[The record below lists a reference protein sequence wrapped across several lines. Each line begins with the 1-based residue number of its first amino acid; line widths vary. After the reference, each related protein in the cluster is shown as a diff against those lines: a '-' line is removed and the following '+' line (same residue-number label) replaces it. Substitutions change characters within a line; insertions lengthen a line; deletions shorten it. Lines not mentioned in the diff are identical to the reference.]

1 MAEKEIRILGIGA
14 HVADVFGRA
23 GGTIA
28 RYIRMGHKAT
38 VVALAYGERG
48 EAQDLWQKPGMTIE
62 KVKKIKDEEG
72 RNAAKALGVDIRL
85 LDYDDNPIIMDRE
98 RLYTLIDIIREV
110 KPQIVLTHWT
120 DDWGNWDHATT
131 SEWAVKAAWSASRLG
146 VLTKHPA
153 HKVKEIYMFMPSGL
167 SDDVV
172 GFRPDILIDITDTIE
187 KKKEVINCFPSQTEI
202 VDYYTGYSP
211 TYRGLQAGVKYAEA
225 FVRFT
230 RGYGSGSLKLL
241 PLAD

>member
-1 MAEKEIRILGIGA
+1 MAQQQIRILGIGA
-14 HVADVFGRA
+14 HAADVFGRA

-28 RYIRMGHKAT
+28 RYIQMGHRAT

-48 EAQDLWQKPGMTIE
+48 EAQDVWKQEGMTLAE
-62 KVKKIKDEEG
+62 VKRLKAAEARE
-72 RNAAKALGVDIRL
+72 AAKLLGVDIRL
-85 LDYDDNPIIMDRE
+85 LDFDDNPILMDRE

-110 KPQIVLTHWT
+110 KPEIVLTHWRN
-120 DDWGNWDHATT
+120 DWGNWDHATT

-146 VLTKHPA
+146 VQTAHPA

-172 GFRPDILIDITDTIE
+172 DFRPDILIDITDTMEI
-187 KKKEVINCFPSQTEI
+187 KKKVIACFPSQTEI

-211 TYRGLQAGVKYAEA
+211 RYRGHQAGVQYAEA

-241 PLAD
+241 PLAE

>member
-1 MAEKEIRILGIGA
+1 MAQNEIRILGIGA
-14 HVADVFGRA
+14 HAADVFGRA

-28 RYIRMGHKAT
+28 RYVQMGHKAT

-48 EAQDLWQKPGMTIE
+48 EAQDAWAKEGMTLE
-62 KVKKIKDEEG
+62 EVKRLKDAEA
-72 RNAAKALGVDIRL
+72 RKAAKILGVDIRL
-85 LDYDDNPIIMDRE
+85 LDFDDNPIIMDRG

-110 KPQIVLTHWT
+110 KPQIVLTHWI

-146 VLTKHPA
+146 VQTKHPA

-167 SDDVV
+167 SDDIVQ
-172 GFRPDILIDITDTIE
+172 FRPDILIDITDTME
-187 KKKEVINCFPSQTEI
+187 KKREVIQCFPSQSEI
-202 VDYYTGYSP
+202 VAYYTDYSP
-211 TYRGLQAGVKYAEA
+211 RYRGLQAGVQYAEA

-241 PLAD
+241 PLAE